1 MQLPVKLTDAC
12 ESGGRA
18 ECVKETRRVLA
29 KVRKVAS
36 FNEVHD
42 CEGTKKEQTSET
54 EKRKKGIEAGLC
66 THSPDER
73 VRHLGG
79 GGGVLLYNS
88 CLGDSYTE
96 HLTKF
101 FDLYDSRVCG

>member
-1 MQLPVKLTDAC
+1 MKCMIVRVQRKNKQVK
-12 ESGGRA
+12 
-18 ECVKETRRVLA
+18 RR
-29 KVRKVAS
+29 K
-36 FNEVHD
+36 
-42 CEGTKKEQTSET
+42 G
-54 EKRKKGIEAGLC
+54 KKGIEAGLC

-73 VRHLGG
+73 VRHLG